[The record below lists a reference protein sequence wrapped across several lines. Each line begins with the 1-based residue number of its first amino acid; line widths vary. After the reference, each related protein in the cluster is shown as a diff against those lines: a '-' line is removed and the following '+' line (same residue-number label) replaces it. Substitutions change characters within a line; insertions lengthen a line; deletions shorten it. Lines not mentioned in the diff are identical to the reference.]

1 LSIQE
6 GVASRNLPSQFSAR
20 PHRIVCT
27 GDPTYAK
34 KIAGMCWAEVL
45 SRLNSWVENSSMSFY
60 ASSAGHLAIFPKSGH
75 SDRPALGGSESR
87 RVLPACCSVMF
98 RLCNGGL
105 PPKATN
111 ELILFIPRERGIIGA
126 QTFAGGVHEERE
138 VVGLRRPTN
147 GWHCGVGR

>member
-75 SDRPALGGSESR
+75 SDRPAWSWR
-87 RVLPACCSVMF
+87 KRIAPIAT
-98 RLCNGGL
+98 GL
-105 PPKATN
+105 SLN
-111 ELILFIPRERGIIGA
+111 
-126 QTFAGGVHEERE
+126 
-138 VVGLRRPTN
+138 VVSSLQRRPPTQ
-147 GWHCGVGR
+147 GHE